1 MNKTHSL
8 TLVLFFIPTLLL
20 SQYAPQK
27 PFSLQLSVFAGLIPV
42 LTFNGQ
48 SNAALGARAGLL
60 HETGLYLGGVWSI
73 HPFTLKS
80 WNYDI
85 KNPMGAAPKFLYGEL
100 GWEFQLTPTTFLR
113 PYFSVGRSF
122 IDQSYQGYGGVTL
135 LPATEVTGW
144 GLGVIYSVQISRD
157 ILLGIE
163 ARGVSLGGAHIMGN
177 ISYRLY

>member
-27 PFSLQLSVFAGLIPV
+27 PFSLQLSVFAGLNPV

-60 HETGLYLGGVWSI
+60 HETGLYVGGVWSI
-73 HPFTLKS
+73 HPFVVKS
-80 WNYDI
+80 WN
-85 KNPMGAAPKFLYGEL
+85 NEPMGAAPKFLYGEL
-100 GWEFQLTPTTFLR
+100 GWEFQLTPITFLR

-135 LPATEVTGW
+135 GPAAETTGW

-157 ILLGIE
+157 VLLGVE
-163 ARGVSLGGAHIMGN
+163 ARGVSGAGIHITGN